1 MVYSILAVVRLWS
14 GTVNTSG
21 GFTYSTCMKET
32 LRTQLWVSL
41 FALLV
46 FLIGLGAGIVL
57 DTRLSGPGRPPLRGL
72 DSPRGRPFGRPPLRV
87 LDSSRGR
94 LFGRPR
100 IGYERRSPV
109 RVLRR
114 LETVLDLNA
123 EQSESLRALFRTRRE
138 QFGEIAR
145 GMHQQLDTR
154 RDEFRA
160 SVAEILT
167 PTQMELFE
175 ENVRGRRGRTRASGQ
190 PRSR

>member
-1 MVYSILAVVRLWS
+1 MVCSILAVARYGV
-14 GTVNTSG
+14 V
-21 GFTYSTCMKET
+21 MKET

-46 FLIGLGAGIVL
+46 FLIGLGAGILL
-57 DTRLSGPGRPPLRGL
+57 DARLSGPGRPLLRG
-72 DSPRGRPFGRPPLRV
+72 

-114 LETVLDLNA
+114 LETVLDLSV

-145 GMHQQLDTR
+145 GMRQQLDTR

-175 ENVRGRRGRTRASGQ
+175 ENFRGRRGRTRGSGQ

>member
-1 MVYSILAVVRLWS
+1 
-14 GTVNTSG
+14 
-21 GFTYSTCMKET
+21 MKET

-46 FLIGLGAGIVL
+46 FLIGLGAGIVI

-94 LFGRPR
+94 LSGRPR

-145 GMHQQLDTR
+145 

-175 ENVRGRRGRTRASGQ
+175 ENVRGRRGRTRGSGQ